1 MAEQQAETKIKA
13 PGGFEASFKGHNQ
26 IVLLVLLLLAFV
38 IYEGKTYADDIKMG
52 QVEILKNQ
60 AAAKEETRGIIW
72 ILSKPQ
78 SEREALQLERP
89 PVIRAMT
96 K

>member
-1 MAEQQAETKIKA
+1 MEEQQGETKLEA
-13 PGGFEASFKGHNQ
+13 PGGFKASFKGHNQ
-26 IVLLVLLLLAFV
+26 IVVLIFLLLAFV
-38 IYEGKTYADDIKMG
+38 IYVGKTYADDIKAG

-89 PVIRAMT
+89 PVIRAMS

>member
-1 MAEQQAETKIKA
+1 MEEQQGETKLEG
-13 PGGFEASFKGHNQ
+13 PGGFKASFRGANQ
-26 IVLLVLLLLAFV
+26 IVVLVFLLLAFV
-38 IYEGKTYADDIKMG
+38 VYTGRTLAEELKA
-52 QVEILKNQ
+52 QNVEILKNQ

-89 PVIRAMT
+89 PVIRAMS